1 MRLKRWNV
9 TRSRTSFFTRYC
21 PAQLPWPIWR
31 YFRSRSGG
39 IALTR
44 SGRID
49 ALLGLLQHPRRDV
62 RGQDANL
69 GIESLGG
76 LEGRDGHRVGL
87 LPAGAAGAPEAQAG
101 PAAQGLLAKQGRD
114 DPGEGPEMAVLP
126 EKARQVRREG
136 IDHGDELVGPL
147 AGLHIFKIIGE
158 RPEVPLADPLAQP
171 RLDEFLLAVVQ
182 VDAAMAVHQLADL
195 FEFDVAQFQHHATL
209 RSSRGTLPGAPVP
222 FLRNP

>member
-1 MRLKRWNV
+1 MSVARMRK
-9 TRSRTSFFTRYC
+9 
-21 PAQLPWPIWR
+21 
-31 YFRSRSGG
+31 
-39 IALTR
+39 
-44 SGRID
+44 
-49 ALLGLLQHPRRDV
+49 LGAHP
-62 RGQDANL
+62 L
-69 GIESLGG
+69 GS

-87 LPAGAAGAPEAQAG
+87 LSRGAAGAPETQAG
-101 PAAQGLLAKQGRD
+101 LAARGLLAKQGRD

-171 RLDEFLLAVVQ
+171 RLDQLLLAVVQ
-182 VDAAMAVHQLADL
+182 VDAAVAVYQVADL
-195 FEFDVAQFQHHATL
+195 FEFGVAQLQHHATSH
-209 RSSRGTLPGAPVP
+209 SSRGALPGVPFP